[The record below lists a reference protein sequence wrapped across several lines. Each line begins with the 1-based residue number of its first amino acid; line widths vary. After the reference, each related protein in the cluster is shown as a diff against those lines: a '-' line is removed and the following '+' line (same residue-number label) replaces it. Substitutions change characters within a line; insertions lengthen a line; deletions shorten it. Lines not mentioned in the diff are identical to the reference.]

1 MKNIIVN
8 LIFISS
14 FESKLFL
21 IHANAIKD
29 VPECNIK
36 IGYWLDGSKS
46 LEGYAGSAQNC
57 LQIVKLREPSA
68 NGITWQS
75 ESKECHA
82 VFRAT
87 KFEKSLYSTRHS
99 CIIDSKPQLLFFWK
113 ILVML
118 FFDINAISISL
129 LSILQIRIATQKE
142 VTLVCF
148 LSNMVEK
155 STPVVILVMVDT
167 GVPIQLQVMGLTTIG
182 TGAKSITVLKLI
194 RNEQLN

>member
-1 MKNIIVN
+1 M
-8 LIFISS
+8 LM
-14 FESKLFL
+14 L
-21 IHANAIKD
+21 KD

-99 CIIDSKPQLLFFWK
+99 CIIGSKPQLLFFWK

-118 FFDINAISISL
+118 FLFKVRTINAISISL
-129 LSILQIRIATQKE
+129 LSILQIRIATQMK